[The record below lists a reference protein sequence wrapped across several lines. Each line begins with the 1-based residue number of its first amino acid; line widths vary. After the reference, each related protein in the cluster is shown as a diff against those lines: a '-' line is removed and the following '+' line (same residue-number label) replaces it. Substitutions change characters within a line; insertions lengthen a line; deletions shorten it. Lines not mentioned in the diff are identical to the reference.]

1 MTFGDNVSPLD
12 NVTVVDNPGRKIMS
26 VKRFQVRNLFDRF
39 PSACTLVLLTQ
50 SLDVGPLGFFL
61 KCGSWHEPHRS

>member
-1 MTFGDNVSPLD
+1 VTFGDNVSPLD

-39 PSACTLVLLTQ
+39 PSACTLVLLNTI
-50 SLDVGPLGFFL
+50 P
-61 KCGSWHEPHRS
+61 